1 LAWDG
6 NQYGKGCQGT
16 FIHGKQTVSEQTPDI
31 LAAFTAGVEAQHIAL
46 AARRK
51 DESLRATIERRQDRI
66 RERRERDAQLM
77 KSLTAE
83 SCLPDHVQMIR
94 KYIDRPE
101 HESGTPLSQASPDW
115 LAHVR
120 ESCDATDRCW
130 QSFCRRYDFIHPRF
144 ELLS

>member
-6 NQYGKGCQGT
+6 DQYGKGCRGT
-16 FIHGKQTVSEQTPDI
+16 FIDGKQTGSEQTPDI
-31 LAAFTAGVEAQHIAL
+31 VAAVTAGVEAQRIAL
-46 AARRK
+46 ARRRK
-51 DESLRATIERRQDRI
+51 DESLRATFERRQRI
-66 RERRERDAQLM
+66 RERRKRDAQLM

-94 KYIDRPE
+94 KYIDRLE
-101 HESGTPLSQASPDW
+101 HGSGTPLSQASLDW

-130 QSFCRRYDFIHPRF
+130 QSFCRRYDFIQP
-144 ELLS
+144 